1 MPIKGCSTYEDSAK
15 LCLKKLRDEHIIVE
29 YSVNQGAKFQLSD
42 DFYLSIGV
50 SYEQIRCTL
59 SSKWSFE
66 LNRKLKEFDIYDF
79 ITRLLY

>member
-1 MPIKGCSTYEDSAK
+1 MLY
-15 LCLKKLRDEHIIVE
+15 
-29 YSVNQGAKFQLSD
+29 LSD